1 MDDSKNDP
9 FAPMEEMMKGVPG
22 GDYFLMMMR
31 NNPEARD
38 ALTSIDPSDPESM
51 FTALRRVLG
60 AFGIGGPQAD
70 LLLGQ
75 ARQMMNDPE
84 SMQRMMASQG
94 MQPPGAPA
102 PAPTEPAASPEAGED
117 AGAGDAPSSG
127 GPPWADAASRAEALI
142 EDGRERA
149 AFELMTGVLDLPE
162 LSAWDPRDPVW
173 EGVDDLLEVFACE
186 SQSAGRLLPIR
197 FASLYARWALANDVI
212 APVPATNPAFTEWA
226 VQVAEHV
233 AAQFDDDEDAE

>member
-84 SMQRMMASQG
+84 SMQRMSASRSRSPSDGSLTG
-94 MQPPGAPA
+94 MN
-102 PAPTEPAASPEAGED
+102 SR
-117 AGAGDAPSSG
+117 SVI
-127 GPPWADAASRAEALI
+127 GPPFATRSR
-142 EDGRERA
+142 
-149 AFELMTGVLDLPE
+149 LPRC
-162 LSAWDPRDPVW
+162 SRTAH
-173 EGVDDLLEVFACE
+173 C
-186 SQSAGRLLPIR
+186 
-197 FASLYARWALANDVI
+197 
-212 APVPATNPAFTEWA
+212 
-226 VQVAEHV
+226 H
-233 AAQFDDDEDAE
+233 